1 MALPSRDAAGQAQAA
16 WPALT
21 GAMSKLRVKH
31 FQLLDAIEAHGSLRQ
46 AALALSIQQA
56 AALALIDDLEFAFGM
71 ALVTRDH
78 SGTVLTSAAHP
89 ILARARLALQEITV
103 ARQFAARTYAT
114 GGRLRLGASPYLIAA
129 MVPEMVAL
137 LGRDRPALE
146 LEVREGTLDALIA
159 DLTQGRLDAVLGSV
173 EQAALLSSAVALES
187 TVLVGEEMWVVAG
200 KGHPLFGRRRASL
213 DEVLAGPWVLPL
225 STSHVRGL
233 VDSAVF
239 DCGVPSIQPRVE
251 CRGIHNLLAIA
262 ATAGLLS
269 VGPRSEIDKRVWRGR
284 VSRLRTPLALKAP
297 PYFFVSRRHAQPGP
311 DLLALRSCAAGTA
324 RRLFGAGGDAG

>member
-1 MALPSRDAAGQAQAA
+1 MARAHRDETGQAQAA

-21 GAMSKLRVKH
+21 GAMSKLRLKH
-31 FQLLDAIEAHGSLRQ
+31 FQLLDALAAHGSLRQ

-56 AALALIDDLEFAFGM
+56 AALSLIDDLEFAFGM

-78 SGTVLTSAAHP
+78 SGTALTPAAHP

-103 ARQFAARTYAT
+103 ARQFAARTHAA
-114 GGRLRLGASPYLIAA
+114 GGRLRLGASPYLITA
-129 MVPEMVAL
+129 MVPEMVARL
-137 LGRDRPALE
+137 CCDRPALE
-146 LEVREGTLDALIA
+146 LEVREGTLDGLIA

-173 EQAALLSSAVALES
+173 EQAAMRSSAVALES

-200 KGHPLFGRRRASL
+200 KGHPLFGRREADL

-225 STSHVRGL
+225 ASSHVRGL

-239 DCGVPSIQPRVE
+239 DRGVPPIQPRVE

-269 VGPRSEIDKRVWRGR
+269 VGPRSEIEKRAWAGR
-284 VSRLRTPLALKAP
+284 VSRLQTPLALKAP
-297 PYFFVSRRHAQPGP
+297 PYFFVSRRHAQPSP
-311 DLLALRSCAAGTA
+311 DLLALRSCAVAVA
-324 RRLFGAGGDAG
+324 KRLFGEGRAA